1 VFSLVDAN
9 RHGTAAERE
18 AEAPALSSVPPDGL
32 PPMTTIQ
39 LDLGAQAAEVARVVA
54 GVGDDQLGDPTPC
67 AGTSVAGL
75 LAHLAGLT
83 TAFRMAAE
91 KTPAPGG
98 PSASPDDLPPD
109 WRTRLPAQLDDLV
122 AAWRQP
128 SAWEG
133 TAEAGGVTMP
143 APVAAI
149 VALDEVLVHGW
160 DLAVATGQDYPADP
174 ASVAACTGF
183 AEQAAAEGPTPGLFG
198 PPVPVPD
205 DAPPLDRLLGL
216 TGRDPAWRRPDR

>member
-1 VFSLVDAN
+1 ME
-9 RHGTAAERE
+9 T
-18 AEAPALSSVPPDGL
+18 
-32 PPMTTIQ
+32 MQ
-39 LDLGAQAAEVARVVA
+39 LDLGPQAAEVTRVVA
-54 GVGDDQLGDPTPC
+54 GILDDQLDDPTPC
-67 AGTSVAGL
+67 ADTPVAGL
-75 LAHLAGLT
+75 LAHLVGLT

-91 KTPAPGG
+91 KTPVAGG
-98 PSASPDDLPPD
+98 PSASADDLPPD
-109 WRTRLPAQLDDLV
+109 WRTRIPAQLDGLV

-143 APVAAI
+143 APVAGI

-160 DLAVATGQDYPADP
+160 DLAVATRQDYAADP
-174 ASVAACTGF
+174 ASVAACAEF
-183 AEQAAAEGPTPGLFG
+183 AAQAAADPAPGLFG

-216 TGRDPAWRRPDR
+216 TGRDPGWRPPSS